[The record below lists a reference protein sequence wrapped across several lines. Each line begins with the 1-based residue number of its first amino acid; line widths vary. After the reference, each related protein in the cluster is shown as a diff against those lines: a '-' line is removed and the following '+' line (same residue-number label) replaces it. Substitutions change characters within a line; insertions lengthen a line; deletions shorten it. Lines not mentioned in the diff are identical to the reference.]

1 MSFRPVATF
10 DFSDPGPSLPAS
22 FSVDEVAQAA
32 GVSADEAWRHI
43 GMGEALV
50 VGQQVPA
57 TDAVHLVRVLR
68 GLEPPSVDRIPFNKV
83 PALSRKMTRGVFAAG
98 VIHVIVAVAVF
109 FPAALGLQSK
119 DDDPI
124 RLPEREVR
132 LVYLMTLGKGGGG
145 GGGGL
150 REKTP
155 PPPAKRKA
163 AVTLPKR
170 PASPVPP
177 ARPKAA
183 PPAPP
188 TPPKPEVRVEQTP
201 IEKPAPPPAPPPPA
215 VQAPVKSIP
224 ADPVE
229 TPGTPEAPPR
239 PPSRGQGENG
249 GVGSGSG
256 QGIGQGTGGGLGAGT
271 GGGTGGGVYQPG
283 AGIDP
288 PTLIREVRPTYTDEA
303 RRRGIE
309 GDVILDIVVRA
320 DGTVGSVRVTRSLG
334 AGLDQRAIDAVRQWR
349 FNPARRHG
357 TPVDVA
363 VEVAVEFKLR

>member
-1 MSFRPVATF
+1 MSDLRALTT
-10 DFSDPGPSLPAS
+10 DW
-22 FSVDEVAQAA
+22 FSVDEVARAA
-32 GVSADEAWRHI
+32 GVSAEQAWRSI
-43 GMGEALV
+43 GQGQALV
-50 VGQQVPA
+50 QDRQVSA
-57 TDAVHLVRVLR
+57 ADAVHLVRVLR
-68 GLEPPSVDRIPFNKV
+68 GLDAPSSDRIPFNRV
-83 PALSRKMTRGVFAAG
+83 PPQSRKMTYGVFAAAAA
-98 VIHVIVAVAVF
+98 HVIAAIVIF
-109 FPAALGLQSK
+109 FPGALASNAHDAVK
-119 DDDPI
+119 APV
-124 RLPEREVR
+124 PEVK
-132 LVYLMTLGKGGGG
+132 LVYLMQLGKGGGG

-183 PPAPP
+183 PPTPAPEL
-188 TPPKPEVRVEQTP
+188 PKPEVRVEQTP
-201 IEKPAPPPAPPPPA
+201 IEKPVPPPPPPPPA

-229 TPGTPEAPPR
+229 SPGLPEAPPR
-239 PPSRGQGENG
+239 APSRGTGDRG
-249 GVGSGSG
+249 GVGAGSG
-256 QGIGQGTGGGLGAGT
+256 QGVGEGTGGGLGAGT

-288 PTLIREVRPTYTDEA
+288 PTLVREVRPVYTDEA
-303 RRRGIE
+303 RRQRIE
-309 GDVILDIVVRA
+309 GDVILEIVVRS
-320 DGTVGSVRVTRSLG
+320 DGSVGSIRVKHSLG
-334 AGLDQRAIDAVRQWR
+334 GGLDQRAIDAVRQWR

-363 VEVAVEFKLR
+363 VEVAVGFKLR

>member
-1 MSFRPVATF
+1 MSELR
-10 DFSDPGPSLPAS
+10 AS
-22 FSVDEVAQAA
+22 AADWFSVDEIARAA
-32 GVSADEAWRHI
+32 GVPTEQAWRSI
-43 GMGEALV
+43 GQGQALV
-50 VGQQVPA
+50 LDRQVPA
-57 TDAVHLVRVLR
+57 ADAVHLVRVLR
-68 GLEPPSVDRIPFNKV
+68 GLEAPSRDRIPFNKV
-83 PALSRKMTRGVFAAG
+83 PAQSRKMTHGAFAAAAA
-98 VIHVIVAVAVF
+98 HVIVAFIIF
-109 FPAALGLQSK
+109 FPGALASK
-119 DDDPI
+119 TERVVNGPV
-124 RLPEREVR
+124 PEVK
-132 LVYLMTLGKGGGG
+132 LVYLMQLGKGGGG

-150 REKTP
+150 RERTP

-183 PPAPP
+183 PPRPAPEL
-188 TPPKPEVRVEQTP
+188 PKPEVRVEQTP
-201 IEKPAPPPAPPPPA
+201 IEKPVPPPPPPPPA

-229 TPGTPEAPPR
+229 SPGLPEAPTR
-239 PPSRGQGENG
+239 APSRGTGDRG

-256 QGIGQGTGGGLGAGT
+256 QGVGEGTGGGLGAGT

-288 PTLIREVRPTYTDEA
+288 PTLVREVRPVYTDDA
-303 RRRGIE
+303 RRQRIE
-309 GDVILDIVVRA
+309 GDVILEIVVRS
-320 DGTVGSVRVTRSLG
+320 DGSVGSIRVKRSLG
-334 AGLDQRAIDAVRQWR
+334 GGLDQRAIDAVRQWR

>member
-1 MSFRPVATF
+1 MSDLRAH
-10 DFSDPGPSLPAS
+10 PADS
-22 FSVDEVAQAA
+22 FSVDEIARAA
-32 GVSADEAWRHI
+32 GVPTEQAWRSI
-43 GMGEALV
+43 GQGQALV
-50 VGQQVPA
+50 QGRQVA
-57 TDAVHLVRVLR
+57 STDAVHLVRVLR
-68 GLEPPSVDRIPFNKV
+68 GLESPSRDRIPFNKV
-83 PALSRKMTRGVFAAG
+83 PAQSRKMTHGVFGAAAAHMIAA
-98 VIHVIVAVAVF
+98 VIIF
-109 FPAALGLQSK
+109 FPGALASNT
-119 DDDPI
+119 DDVVKAPV
-124 RLPEREVR
+124 PEVR
-132 LVYLMTLGKGGGG
+132 LVYLMQLGRGGGG

-150 REKTP
+150 RENTP

-163 AVTLPKR
+163 AVPLPKR

-183 PPAPP
+183 PPAPTP
-188 TPPKPEVRVEQTP
+188 EPPKPEVRVEPTP
-201 IEKPAPPPAPPPPA
+201 IEKPVPPPPPPPPA

-229 TPGTPEAPPR
+229 SAGLPEAPPR
-239 PPSRGQGENG
+239 APSRGTGDRG

-256 QGIGQGTGGGLGAGT
+256 QGVGEGAGGGLGAGS

-288 PTLIREVRPTYTDEA
+288 PTLVREVRPVYTDEA
-303 RRRGIE
+303 RRQRIE
-309 GDVILDIVVRA
+309 GDVILEIVVRS
-320 DGTVGSVRVTRSLG
+320 DGSVGSIRVKRSLG
-334 AGLDQRAIDAVRQWR
+334 GGLDQRAIEAVRQWR